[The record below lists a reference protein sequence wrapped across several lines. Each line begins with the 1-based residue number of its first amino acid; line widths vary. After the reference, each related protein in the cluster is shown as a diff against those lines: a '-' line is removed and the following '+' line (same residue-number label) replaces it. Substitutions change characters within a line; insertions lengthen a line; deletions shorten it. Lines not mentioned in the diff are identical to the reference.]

1 MNRRDLL
8 GLGAVGGTAGLVGLG
23 AGYRF
28 HNPIRRMS
36 RELRGMPEPAR
47 KPLSDFAVN
56 ARKITELQRKQTK
69 QDVEA
74 LKRKYEGEVLGR
86 FRVWDLLQK
95 LSLCIDPTDT
105 ILQCTSQYMHVC
117 QILAGME
124 QDGELDESML
134 MTALLHDLGKVV
146 LLAGEAPDNVV
157 CYTQPVEER
166 EAGVGLDNVVFQFGH
181 DEIAYLRFKDEVP
194 GHIAWM
200 MRYHS
205 MIIGKAE
212 KYMSPQDHEYEE
224 KYLARFR
231 KYDFGTK
238 SPAFLPP
245 NASLDRYRDFVE
257 HHFPRP
263 ILF

>member
-8 GLGAVGGTAGLVGLG
+8 GLGAAGGTAGLVGLG

-28 HNPIRRMS
+28 RNPIRRLS
-36 RELRGMPEPAR
+36 RELRGTPDRTR
-47 KPLSDFAVN
+47 KPVSDFYAN
-56 ARKITELQRKQTK
+56 ARKITELQRKQTEG
-69 QDVEA
+69 DVEA
-74 LKRKYEGEVLGR
+74 LKRKYEGEVLGK

-105 ILQCTSQYMHVC
+105 TLQCTSQYMHVC

-124 QDGELDESML
+124 QNGELDESML
-134 MTALLHDLGKVV
+134 MAALLHDLGKIV
-146 LLAGEAPDNVV
+146 LLAGEAPENVV
-157 CYTQPVEER
+157 CFTQPVEER

-194 GHIAWM
+194 EHIAWM
-200 MRYHS
+200 VRYHS
-205 MIIGKAE
+205 MIVGKVE
-212 KYMSPQDHEYEE
+212 KYMSPQDREYEE
-224 KYLARFR
+224 KYLAKFR
-231 KYDFGTK
+231 KYDLGTK
-238 SPAFLPP
+238 SPAFLPA

-257 HHFPRP
+257 SHFPQP